1 MIYHLRQF
9 ALILNDYVRKWDKL
23 SHIFLAFFERIHGKI
38 YIVKL
43 LKEKNNLLY
52 TILKER
58 NPEQLSNL
66 EFQLYQEINSHFT
79 QVLKELETTYPASQE
94 LSWMEKLQ
102 KKEQLLNQAREI
114 TWQWI
119 LTLKVLQTK
128 YWREYI

>member
-1 MIYHLRQF
+1 MI
-9 ALILNDYVRKWDKL
+9 RKKVK
-23 SHIFLAFFERIHGKI
+23 HIYFKSFIDNADIINTHNYFTSYSEFF
-38 YIVKL
+38 
-43 LKEKNNLLY
+43 NLLY

-79 QVLKELETTYPASQE
+79 QVLKELETTYPVSQE

-114 TWQWI
+114 TWQWV